1 MENQKR
7 ESSGIRTHEEI
18 IALFKEL
25 ETMEEKIKNPELLV
39 EELFEPE
46 TTIPEVELP
55 PQIPTDVQTEPQPTE
70 PVGETPAPKKQKR
83 LPLFRHKKEQK
94 IEKKIKRSHL
104 WRKAPTDEKDL
115 TASTEIA
122 QQLQEPKPLR
132 STFTL
137 QFDPDGNLAGL
148 PVKKPKP
155 EREKKG
161 LFPFRRKGQSE
172 TAEQPEEEP
181 VSGFKGKLK
190 KITSKLRRK
199 KSSEGGESSGGIGGK
214 LKGILRRKGK
224 E

>member
-7 ESSGIRTHEEI
+7 ESSGIKTHEEI

-25 ETMEEKIKNPELLV
+25 ETMEDKIKNPELLV
-39 EELFEPE
+39 EDLFEPE
-46 TTIPEVELP
+46 TTIQEVELP

-70 PVGETPAPKKQKR
+70 PVGETPDQREKKR
-83 LPLFRHKKEQK
+83 SPLFRHKKEQK
-94 IEKKIKRSHL
+94 IEKKIKQSHR
-104 WRKAPTDEKDL
+104 WRKAPIDEKDL
-115 TASTEIA
+115 TVSSEIA

-137 QFDPDGNLAGL
+137 QFDPDGNLVGL

-155 EREKKG
+155 EGEKKG

-172 TAEQPEEEP
+172 TAEQSEEEP
-181 VSGFKGKLK
+181 VRGFKGKLK

-199 KSSEGGESSGGIGGK
+199 KSSEGESGGGIGGK